1 MIKKLIFDLDNTLII
16 WKDEYSL
23 ELKYLLEEYKVDTD
37 YKKVDKIIDD
47 LEYKHDT
54 ISKEILLNDINNNLN
69 LNLDLNISFIEEL
82 EKRQSKLS
90 FIDDDLIDVLDY
102 LSKKYEL
109 VILSNYFTNIQ
120 KNRLKNAKIDKYFTK
135 VFGGDEIKLKPR
147 PEAFLKAIYPNKKEE
162 CLMIGDSLKMDIEGA
177 LNVGLKVI
185 AVDYFNKL
193 PKSDKYILID
203 DIKKLKEIL

>member
-54 ISKEILLNDINNNLN
+54 ISEEILLNDINSSLN
-69 LNLDLNISFIEEL
+69 LNLDISFIKKL

-135 VFGGDEIKLKPR
+135 GFGG
-147 PEAFLKAIYPNKKEE
+147 
-162 CLMIGDSLKMDIEGA
+162 
-177 LNVGLKVI
+177 
-185 AVDYFNKL
+185 
-193 PKSDKYILID
+193 
-203 DIKKLKEIL
+203 

>member
-69 LNLDLNISFIEEL
+69 L
-82 EKRQSKLS
+82 
-90 FIDDDLIDVLDY
+90 
-102 LSKKYEL
+102 
-109 VILSNYFTNIQ
+109 
-120 KNRLKNAKIDKYFTK
+120 
-135 VFGGDEIKLKPR
+135 
-147 PEAFLKAIYPNKKEE
+147 KE
-162 CLMIGDSLKMDIEGA
+162 
-177 LNVGLKVI
+177 NGLR
-185 AVDYFNKL
+185 N
-193 PKSDKYILID
+193 
-203 DIKKLKEIL
+203 

>member
-69 LNLDLNISFIEEL
+69 LNLDISFIKKL

-90 FIDDDLIDVLDY
+90 FVNNDLIDVLDY

-120 KNRLKNAKIDKYFTK
+120 KNRLKN
-135 VFGGDEIKLKPR
+135 
-147 PEAFLKAIYPNKKEE
+147 N
-162 CLMIGDSLKMDIEGA
+162 
-177 LNVGLKVI
+177 
-185 AVDYFNKL
+185 
-193 PKSDKYILID
+193 
-203 DIKKLKEIL
+203 

>member
-54 ISKEILLNDINNNLN
+54 ISKEILLNDINNNLK
-69 LNLDLNISFIEEL
+69 LNLDISFIDEL

-90 FIDDDLIDVLDY
+90 FINNDLIDVLDY

-135 VFGGDEIKLKPR
+135 VF
-147 PEAFLKAIYPNKKEE
+147 
-162 CLMIGDSLKMDIEGA
+162 
-177 LNVGLKVI
+177 
-185 AVDYFNKL
+185 
-193 PKSDKYILID
+193 
-203 DIKKLKEIL
+203 

>member
-69 LNLDLNISFIEEL
+69 LNLDISFIDEL

-90 FIDDDLIDVLDY
+90 FVNNELIDVLDY

-135 VFGGDEIKLKPR
+135 VLGGDKIKLKPR
-147 PEAFLKAIYPNKKEE
+147 PEAFLKAVYPNEIFE

>member
-1 MIKKLIFDLDNTLII
+1 M
-16 WKDEYSL
+16 YHA
-23 ELKYLLEEYKVDTD
+23 Y
-37 YKKVDKIIDD
+37 
-47 LEYKHDT
+47 
-54 ISKEILLNDINNNLN
+54 ILSSLN
-69 LNLDLNISFIEEL
+69 LNLDISFIKKL

-120 KNRLKNAKIDKYFTK
+120 KNRLKNAKIDKYFSK

-147 PEAFLKAIYPNKKEE
+147 PEAFLKAVYPNKKEE

>member
-69 LNLDLNISFIEEL
+69 LNLDISFSKKL

-90 FIDDDLIDVLDY
+90 FVNNDLIDVLDY

-120 KNRLKNAKIDKYFTK
+120 KNRLKNAKIDKYFSK
-135 VFGGDEIKLKPR
+135 VLGGDEIKLKPR
-147 PEAFLKAIYPNKKEE
+147 PEA
-162 CLMIGDSLKMDIEGA
+162 
-177 LNVGLKVI
+177 LKVI

>member
-69 LNLDLNISFIEEL
+69 LNLDISFIEEL

-135 VFGGDEIKLKPR
+135 VFGGDKIKLKPR

>member
-23 ELKYLLEEYKVDTD
+23 ELKYLLEEYKIDIC

-69 LNLDLNISFIEEL
+69 LNLDISFIEEL

-135 VFGGDEIKLKPR
+135 VFGGDKIKLKPR

>member
-23 ELKYLLEEYKVDTD
+23 ELKYLLEEYKVDT
-37 YKKVDKIIDD
+37 
-47 LEYKHDT
+47 

-69 LNLDLNISFIEEL
+69 LNLDISFIKKL

-90 FIDDDLIDVLDY
+90 FVNNDLIDVLDY

-120 KNRLKNAKIDKYFTK
+120 KNRLKNAKIDKYFSK
-135 VFGGDEIKLKPR
+135 VLGGDEIKLKPR
-147 PEAFLKAIYPNKKEE
+147 PEAFLKAVYPNEIFE

>member
-69 LNLDLNISFIEEL
+69 LNLDISFIKKL

-90 FIDDDLIDVLDY
+90 FVNNDLIDVLDY

-120 KNRLKNAKIDKYFTK
+120 KID
-135 VFGGDEIKLKPR
+135 
-147 PEAFLKAIYPNKKEE
+147 
-162 CLMIGDSLKMDIEGA
+162 LKM
-177 LNVGLKVI
+177 LK
-185 AVDYFNKL
+185 
-193 PKSDKYILID
+193 
-203 DIKKLKEIL
+203 

>member
-54 ISKEILLNDINNNLN
+54 ISKEILLNDINSSLN
-69 LNLDLNISFIEEL
+69 LNLDISFIDEL

-90 FIDDDLIDVLDY
+90 FINNDLIDVLDY

>member
-16 WKDEYSL
+16 WKDDYSL

-69 LNLDLNISFIEEL
+69 LNLDISFIKKL

-90 FIDDDLIDVLDY
+90 FVNNDLIDVLDY

-120 KNRLKNAKIDKYFTK
+120 KNRLKNANRDKFFTK
-135 VFGGDEIKLKPR
+135 VFGGD
-147 PEAFLKAIYPNKKEE
+147 
-162 CLMIGDSLKMDIEGA
+162 
-177 LNVGLKVI
+177 
-185 AVDYFNKL
+185 
-193 PKSDKYILID
+193 
-203 DIKKLKEIL
+203 

>member
-54 ISKEILLNDINNNLN
+54 ISEEILLNDINSSLN
-69 LNLDLNISFIEEL
+69 LNLDISFIKKL

-90 FIDDDLIDVLDY
+90 FIDNDLIDVLDY
-102 LSKKYEL
+102 LSKKYENL
-109 VILSNYFTNIQ
+109 F
-120 KNRLKNAKIDKYFTK
+120 KI
-135 VFGGDEIKLKPR
+135 
-147 PEAFLKAIYPNKKEE
+147 
-162 CLMIGDSLKMDIEGA
+162 
-177 LNVGLKVI
+177 
-185 AVDYFNKL
+185 
-193 PKSDKYILID
+193 
-203 DIKKLKEIL
+203 

>member
-23 ELKYLLEEYKVDTD
+23 ELKYLLEEYKIDTC

-54 ISKEILLNDINNNLN
+54 ISEEILLNDINSSLN
-69 LNLDLNISFIEEL
+69 LNLDISFIEEL

-90 FIDDDLIDVLDY
+90 FVNNDLIDVLDY

-120 KNRLKNAKIDKYFTK
+120 KID
-135 VFGGDEIKLKPR
+135 
-147 PEAFLKAIYPNKKEE
+147 
-162 CLMIGDSLKMDIEGA
+162 LKM
-177 LNVGLKVI
+177 LK
-185 AVDYFNKL
+185 
-193 PKSDKYILID
+193 
-203 DIKKLKEIL
+203 

>member
-69 LNLDLNISFIEEL
+69 LNLDISFIDEL

-90 FIDDDLIDVLDY
+90 FV
-102 LSKKYEL
+102 
-109 VILSNYFTNIQ
+109 N
-120 KNRLKNAKIDKYFTK
+120 KYFN
-135 VFGGDEIKLKPR
+135 F
-147 PEAFLKAIYPNKKEE
+147 
-162 CLMIGDSLKMDIEGA
+162 SL
-177 LNVGLKVI
+177 
-185 AVDYFNKL
+185 
-193 PKSDKYILID
+193 
-203 DIKKLKEIL
+203 